1 MKQTL
6 IAVLL
11 MVPALAWATESITSV
26 SIDDTSPVA
35 GQTIN
40 VTVNAN
46 LSNSNDDWRETKI
59 ELNTGGGAAEYSLC
73 SNIPSP
79 DIVNS
84 NSSPSRVIAVTV
96 PGGLA
101 AGTYEVRVW
110 GYKNTTT
117 YSGGASGA
125 EDDPPTCDPTGTDN
139 PFPDAGF
146 DAGDITVT
154 VPEADIALSSTES
167 IDPVVA
173 GSGAGNL
180 TYVITA
186 SNTSGTDVTGL
197 TVSATVNW
205 PVGVSVDSVTPSGS
219 GNWSATW
226 PGTWDIGSLANG
238 ASETLTIVFTASP
251 SAAVGTDVISLSANV
266 SAMDQTDTDSNND
279 STAQTTSIAREV
291 DIVVTKTESVDP
303 VVAGSGNN
311 NLQYTITVTNTGLS
325 DVTGAT
331 ISEVLTLPTG
341 VTVSSLSP
349 STGLIGGS
357 SPNYNW
363 SGVDIPAG
371 GSATLDVYL
380 TAASNA
386 EVATD
391 SISDTATFTGSTGG
405 ETIVNTG
412 DDTATEATSVARE
425 VDIEVTKTESID
437 AVVAGSGDNNLT
449 YTITVTNSGF
459 SDVTDLVINDSTTLP
474 ANVTIDSVTPSSGSW
489 VAPNW
494 TVSIPAGGTETLTVV
509 LDVPLTADEGTDV
522 VSNTASVTGSG
533 GGETIVNSSNDSAT
547 QATSIRW
554 PEASFDVMKE
564 YTSGDGGPVNVTLEC
579 SDTSGL
585 LVYAP
590 QQGSTTTTLTV
601 RRFDIDPASA
611 GTSCTV
617 VEDVPD
623 GFAEAARSAD
633 CDVDPTADNFD
644 SDPYACTITNT
655 PTRATFEVQKR
666 YMDGNNDVPVTLNL
680 SCNTGLPLDQ
690 SRTVFPDNEGN
701 FGNGQFEVKFVVESY
716 TDGEL
721 DCTVTEEP
729 APGYSGSYNCAG
741 NANTDC
747 DVGDPSGIPN
757 DNFFEGPCVWE
768 DITADGENGAEMKCV
783 IRNYPD
789 PVDVVIEKDFVLEG
803 NPSGVDTD
811 YDLTLYCSGEI
822 IGGYKLDENVE
833 SPAGKPGPG
842 CGLFKPVQESGQ
854 GIIVVQP
861 EWCKSFSGSAPDL
874 YEAQVIPEYPYSE
887 CYVIERVY
895 DSAIE
900 VDNDCFGLQVSAGQG
915 ASCTVTNTIFFEGI
929 PTLNQYGMALLA
941 LLMLGMG
948 FIGFRRFA

>member
-1 MKQTL
+1 MRFIKIQCAALLGLMMLAL
-6 IAVLL
+6 IPAT
-11 MVPALAWATESITSV
+11 ALAQESRITAISNPTVTEGDAGTTNVQFEITCQCDLAVSATVQWQLNDGTATAA
-26 SIDDTSPVA
+26 DNDYNDTSGNFQVN
-35 GQTIN
+35 GGSGVETYFVN
-40 VTVNAN
+40 VTVNGDTTPEPDETFELELTSA
-46 LSNSNDDWRETKI
+46 SVGSPSFFIDDDTGVATIENDDV
-59 ELNTGGGAAEYSLC
+59 
-73 SNIPSP
+73 
-79 DIVNS
+79 D
-84 NSSPSRVIAVTV
+84 
-96 PGGLA
+96 
-101 AGTYEVRVW
+101 
-110 GYKNTTT
+110 
-117 YSGGASGA
+117 
-125 EDDPPTCDPTGTDN
+125 
-139 PFPDAGF
+139 
-146 DAGDITVT
+146 
-154 VPEADIALSSTES
+154 ADISLISSES

-180 TYVITA
+180 TYVVTA
-186 SNTSGTDVTGL
+186 GNSGVDATGVAASVT
-197 TVSATVNW
+197 VMW
-205 PVGVSVDSVTPSGS
+205 PAGVTVDSVTPSGS
-219 GNWSATW
+219 GTWSGTW
-226 PGTWDIGSLANG
+226 PGTWTIGNLANG
-238 ASETLTIVFTASP
+238 ANETLTVVLTAGP
-251 SAAVGTDVISLSANV
+251 SAEVSTDAISLSANV
-266 SAMDQTDTDSNND
+266 SALDQTETNTGNN
-279 STAQTTSIAREV
+279 STAQQTSI
-291 DIVVTKTESVDP
+291 
-303 VVAGSGNN
+303 
-311 NLQYTITVTNTGLS
+311 
-325 DVTGAT
+325 
-331 ISEVLTLPTG
+331 
-341 VTVSSLSP
+341 
-349 STGLIGGS
+349 
-357 SPNYNW
+357 
-363 SGVDIPAG
+363 
-371 GSATLDVYL
+371 
-380 TAASNA
+380 
-386 EVATD
+386 
-391 SISDTATFTGSTGG
+391 
-405 ETIVNTG
+405 
-412 DDTATEATSVARE
+412 ARE

-437 AVVAGSGDNNLT
+437 AVVAGSGDDNLT

-822 IGGYKLDENVE
+822 IGGYNLDENVE